1 MIEHAI
7 MVETA
12 LDLARSLDRISQKKL
27 KYDVVRHWFQGS
39 EPYFDFFAN
48 TLHDELTWF
57 QFTFRGK
64 SICWSKQDPIVR
76 TGVTTDLATND
87 LAVYSA
93 SKTVQLDDE
102 INQEFFRFAREI
114 FAYRKA
120 EGLFAAALHV
130 LTDVEITPTL

>member
-1 MIEHAI
+1 

-12 LDLARSLDRISQKKL
+12 MELARSLDRISQKKL
-27 KYDVVRHWFQGS
+27 KHDIVRHWFQGS

-64 SICWSKQDPIVR
+64 SICWNKLDPIVR
-76 TGVTTDLATND
+76 TGVTTDLAMND
-87 LAVYSA
+87 VAFYSA
-93 SKTVQLDDE
+93 SKTVQLDIE
-102 INQEFFRFAREI
+102 INEEFFRFAREI
-114 FAYRKA
+114 LSYRKS

-130 LTDVEITPTL
+130 LADVDITPHS